1 MTRQQ
6 LVMLI
11 DALPDEQIDM
21 AATCLLYLRDQGTP
35 EETWLEP
42 EFQSFIKRRIQES
55 LEKEERG
62 EFLFQEG
69 AKERFR
75 QWRDKSSG

>member
-11 DALPDEQIDM
+11 DALPDEQIDT
-21 AATCLLYLRDQGTP
+21 AATCLLYLRDQGAQD
-35 EETWLEP
+35 ETWLEP
-42 EFQSFIKRRIQES
+42 EFQSFIKRKVQES
-55 LEKEERG
+55 LEEEERG
-62 EFLFQEG
+62 EFVSQEE